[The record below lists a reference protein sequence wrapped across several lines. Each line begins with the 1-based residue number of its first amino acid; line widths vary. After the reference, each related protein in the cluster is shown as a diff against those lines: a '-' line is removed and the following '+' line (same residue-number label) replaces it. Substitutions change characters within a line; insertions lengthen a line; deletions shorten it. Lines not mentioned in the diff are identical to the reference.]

1 MAREG
6 DTMRNPKRVGPW
18 DDLECGT
25 DCPISFERRDQRAA
39 MTSAGDSGKASCE
52 AVLSDAARAS
62 RPPGPCEAAARSSS
76 APISVPNLRSV
87 TASCSE
93 RSRLRECA
101 SSAALYTNRSEHE
114 NPHRRVFNLPP
125 RTS

>member
-1 MAREG
+1 
-6 DTMRNPKRVGPW
+6 
-18 DDLECGT
+18 
-25 DCPISFERRDQRAA
+25 

-52 AVLSDAARAS
+52 AVLSDAARDS
-62 RPPGPCEAAARSSS
+62 SPPGPCAAAARSSS

-93 RSRLRECA
+93 RSRQRECA
-101 SSAALYTNRSEHE
+101 SSAALYAGRSERE
-114 NPHRRVFNLPP
+114 NLHRRVCRLPP